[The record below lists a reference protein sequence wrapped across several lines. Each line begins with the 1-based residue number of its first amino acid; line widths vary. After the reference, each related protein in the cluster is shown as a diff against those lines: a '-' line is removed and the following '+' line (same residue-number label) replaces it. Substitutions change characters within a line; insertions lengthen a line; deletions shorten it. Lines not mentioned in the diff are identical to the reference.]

1 MSPSPV
7 KKAKTEDESDEN
19 SSLADQ
25 FAKLR
30 ESAGENVCKFKFNI
44 KRAKLLTGSEDFLH
58 REALNG
64 GVKGVAYYM
73 HRDQRLQDNWAAL
86 FAQKLALED
95 NVPLY
100 VIAGISVS
108 YPDHD
113 EATRRTIDFSLGG
126 LEEVAKECAKLNI
139 EFHLLQDMTKP
150 MADRVMDFVKESKVG
165 CVVTDFSPLRAHS
178 ERTEDLKEKMA
189 KLDGPCFYQV
199 DAHNVVPVWET
210 SDQQELNAREIRKK
224 IMCKLGAFLT
234 EFPPVIKHPVDT
246 AYPCK
251 AIDWDLVKKEQKVD
265 ESVKS
270 VEWAIPGTLR
280 GYEML
285 ASFITNRITI
295 YDKQRND
302 PNVKALSNLSPWFH
316 TGQLSVQ
323 RSVLQVKRSSG
334 TYEAKGIAKHPMDMG
349 EDEEDS
355 EDEEEEEEEE
365 EDDDDDDDDEE
376 VTLRQPKTP
385 AEAAKAFIEEAIVRS
400 ELSDNFCYYNEKY
413 DEIEGAAD
421 WAVATLNKH
430 REDKRK
436 WLYTR
441 DELAEAKTHDELWNS
456 AQIQLTSEGKMHGF
470 LRMYWGKKILEWTES
485 PEQALE
491 FAHYFNDHYSLDGAD
506 SNGIVGCMWCVAGLH
521 DQGWVERSVFGTVR
535 YMSYVGCKGKFDIA
549 PFVAKYGGQV
559 HPYTKIHD

>member
-7 KKAKTEDESDEN
+7 KKAKTEDEN

-30 ESAGENVCKFKFNI
+30 ESAGENASKFNM
-44 KRAKLLTGSEDFLH
+44 KRVKLLAGNEEFLH
-58 REALNG
+58 REALHG

-108 YPDHD
+108 HPDNN

-150 MADRVMDFVKESKVG
+150 MADRVLDFVKESKVG

-178 ERTEDLKEKMA
+178 ERTKDLKEKMA

-199 DAHNVVPVWET
+199 DAHNVIPVWET
-210 SDQQELNAREIRKK
+210 SDKQEQAPRTIRSK
-224 IMCKLGAFLT
+224 IMCKLGQFLT
-234 EFPPVIKHPVDT
+234 EFPPAVKHPVDT

-251 AIDWDLVKKEQKVD
+251 AINWDLVKKEQKVD

-270 VEWAIPGTLR
+270 VEWAKPGTLQ
-280 GYEML
+280 GYEQL
-285 ASFITNRITI
+285 ASFITNRIKI

-323 RSVLQVKRSSG
+323 RSVLQVKRSAG
-334 TYEAKGIAKHPMDMG
+334 TYEAKGIAEHPMDMVEV

-355 EDEEEEEEEE
+355 EDEDEEEEEEE
-365 EDDDDDDDDEE
+365 PTPNE
-376 VTLRQPKTP
+376 PKTP

-413 DEIEGAAD
+413 DKIEGAAD
-421 WAVATLNKH
+421 WAVQTLNDH
-430 REDKRK
+430 RNDKRE

-456 AQIQLTSEGKMHGF
+456 AQIQLTTEAKMHGF
-470 LRMYWGKKILEWTES
+470 MRMYWCKKILEWTES

-491 FAHYFNDHYSLDGAD
+491 FALYFNDHYSLDGAD
-506 SNGIVGCMWCVAGLH
+506 SNGIVGCLWCTAGVH
-521 DQGWVERSVFGTVR
+521 DQAWNERPVFGTVR
-535 YMSYVGCKGKFDIA
+535 YMNYVGCKRKFDIA
-549 PFVAKYGGQV
+549 DFVAKYGGKV
-559 HPYTKIHD
+559 YPYEKKHE